1 MKVCIIGGTGR
12 MGRFFGNILER
23 AGHDLARTGRG
34 PDEKYRECAAEAD
47 VVMISVPIR
56 QTVRVIATV
65 AGVLSPDQLVC
76 DLTSLKTAPV
86 GAMLESGADVLGL
99 HPMFG
104 PSAPSLSGQTIIAVR
119 ARTRGPLTDNL
130 LGIFRENG
138 ARITYSTAEEHD
150 RMMAVVQGLTHFL
163 TLTLAETMRTVGIPP
178 EKTLDFMSPVYQIE
192 MGLAGRLLSQDP
204 ALYEDILR
212 LNPYVPDVLR
222 TCEDSV
228 RRLGRSVSDKE
239 GVFSDCFRRD
249 AEFFGD
255 YCRDAASLTDRLIAS
270 MVNP

>member
-12 MGRFFGNILER
+12 MGRFFGDILER
-23 AGHDLARTGRG
+23 EGHDLTLTGRG
-34 PDEKYRECAAEAD
+34 PDEMYRECAEKSD
-47 VVMISVPIR
+47 VIMISVPIR
-56 QTVRVIATV
+56 ETVRVIGTV
-65 AGVLSPDQLVC
+65 AGVLSAAQLIC

-86 GAMLESGADVLGL
+86 RAMLESGADVLGL

-104 PSAPSLSGQTIIAVR
+104 PSVPSLSRQTIIAVR
-119 ARTRGPLTDNL
+119 ARTRGPLADDL
-130 LGIFRENG
+130 LGIFRKNG
-138 ARITYSTAEEHD
+138 ARITYSDAEEHD

-163 TLTLAETMRTVGIPP
+163 TLTLADTMRTLGTTP

-212 LNPYVPDVLR
+212 LNPHVPDVLHA
-222 TCEDSV
+222 CEDSV
-228 RRLGRSVSDKE
+228 RRLGRSVRADE
-239 GVFSDCFRRD
+239 GAFSDCFRKD
-249 AEFFGD
+249 AEFFGE
-255 YCRDAASLTDRLIAS
+255 YSRDAASLTDRLIAF